1 MKLITAIINKKD
13 ESFLSNALTER
24 GFYHTRISTN
34 GGFLRKTN
42 ATILI
47 GIENNRLEEALEI
60 IRSNCK
66 KRVEQIP
73 SFLSTS
79 GIIHSLNYNTAE
91 VVVGGAT
98 IFVTNIEY
106 FDKI

>member
-47 GIENNRLEEALEI
+47 GIENN
-60 IRSNCK
+60 S
-66 KRVEQIP
+66 
-73 SFLSTS
+73 
-79 GIIHSLNYNTAE
+79 
-91 VVVGGAT
+91 
-98 IFVTNIEY
+98 
-106 FDKI
+106 